1 MSLDELDAVLSSPK
15 RLAAMALV
23 ANSSTVEFR
32 FIKEHLGLSDSDL
45 SKQMSALQD
54 AGYLKANKTA
64 RGRGGATWYKATA
77 RGLRAFKHHL
87 DALNAL
93 ASDSAPEAK
102 AGS

>member
-54 AGYLKANKTA
+54 AGYLKASKTA
-64 RGRGGATWYKATA
+64 RGRGGATWYKVTA
-77 RGLRAFKHHL
+77 KGLRAFEHHL
-87 DALNAL
+87 AVLNAL
-93 ASDSAPEAK
+93 ASDSAPEAT
-102 AGS
+102 AR